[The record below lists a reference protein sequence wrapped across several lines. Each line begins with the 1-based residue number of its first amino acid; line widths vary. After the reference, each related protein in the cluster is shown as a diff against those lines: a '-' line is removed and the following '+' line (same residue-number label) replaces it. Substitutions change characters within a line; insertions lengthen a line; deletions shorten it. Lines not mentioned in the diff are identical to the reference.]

1 MLRDDVKDSSSLLS
15 DERIYMWKKRDK
27 FKWNYTEGSEDDDDT
42 PKVPYRKLLNGR
54 VSVLNE

>member
-1 MLRDDVKDSSSLLS
+1 
-15 DERIYMWKKRDK
+15 MWKKRDK